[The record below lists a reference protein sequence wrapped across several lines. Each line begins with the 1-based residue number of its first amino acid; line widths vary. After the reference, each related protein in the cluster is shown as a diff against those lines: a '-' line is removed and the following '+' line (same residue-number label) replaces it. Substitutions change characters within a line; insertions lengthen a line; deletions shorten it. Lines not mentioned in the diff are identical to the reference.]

1 MKPVSDLVWNFNQ
14 VLGNA
19 VFVENSSGE
28 HSSETRYEQESDVIH
43 VEPDEDSQ
51 GKDDKGVPEGTAN
64 TVQDEALLKESG
76 TQKFKIHD
84 YEGALK
90 DFDAADNI
98 EPRCPLTLKYRA
110 EIKRILHQYP
120 EAMADLNLA
129 DEIQP
134 NNLFTLSTRG
144 TVYKELKEY
153 ENALQDLNRANEID
167 DRNSFVKTQRGVV
180 NRSLKRFDEA
190 LTDLNEANAL
200 RPNQAFILAQLGTV
214 KRELKEF
221 AEALIDLDTAH
232 KLDPS
237 DAFVFQQRAVV
248 RRELGNL
255 EGALKDLNEANKLT
269 PKDPY
274 TLRRRGV
281 SRRELLDYQGSLE
294 DLNTANNL
302 EPCNDF
308 TLSERGV
315 TKKVLGDF
323 QGALQDLTMADY
335 IKPDQA
341 FTLKHRGS
349 AYRKLGMILEALHD
363 LSCAH
368 TLEPDDFF
376 TLLELAKTKKLSDDL
391 QGSLELYNKVV
402 EMKPNDPS
410 ILRQRGSLKRKLCDF
425 DGALDDLVKA
435 DESQPALDNTIAT
448 MIERC
453 FTKYAMNDAAG
464 ALEDAKIVRNLWG
477 PHGQSSIKGEKL
489 KLATTQSASGPS
501 EHASSMSQRLND
513 IEKSTAHH
521 HILWINHN
529 KLLFSKSLGRG
540 SFGYVHKCKWVD
552 KSIDVAVKYVPYLVK
567 DAFEYEVRML
577 ANIIHP
583 RVVRFIGCSY
593 DNEGKEG
600 MIVMELMQQ
609 NLRSLIDGKKRESD
623 QPFDFSVAA
632 DIMYKIA
639 EAMAYIHD
647 QGVLHRD
654 LKCSNVLVNK
664 GGDGKEEYVVKIADF
679 GLARLQGKNIMP
691 YFMTAEVGATPWR
704 APEVFKNPSGYWHK
718 YSFPADIW
726 SYGMTCYEILT
737 GDVPFEGVA
746 CAQIHQKVLSGV
758 RPELPASCPSILKV
772 LLTKCWSL
780 MPYDRPSF
788 SDIHKTLKLYLGRD
802 SSKDLKAGDVIE
814 PTELRRLN

>member
-1 MKPVSDLVWNFNQ
+1 MSMTYSLRLIYDFLDTGISLILCKVMMKAVTNLVRNFYNQ
-14 VLGNA
+14 GASGNA
-19 VFVENSSGE
+19 VTSKTTRNEEASINKTDIRNLAEADENPEMVSDDAPQ
-28 HSSETRYEQESDVIH
+28 EQVNEEQKIS
-43 VEPDEDSQ
+43 
-51 GKDDKGVPEGTAN
+51 
-64 TVQDEALLKESG
+64 LLKKSG
-76 TQKFKIHD
+76 IEKCDNKD
-84 YEGALK
+84 YQGALA
-90 DFDAADNI
+90 DFDAAYSI
-98 EPRCPLTLKYRA
+98 EPQCASTLSYRA
-110 EIKRILHQYP
+110 EIKRILCKYE
-120 EAMADLNLA
+120 EALEDLNLA
-129 DEIQP
+129 DRMQP
-134 NNLFTLSTRG
+134 NNVFTLSTRG
-144 TVYKELKEY
+144 AVYKQLKNYVKALNDLDKADELDSNNY
-153 ENALQDLNRANEID
+153 
-167 DRNSFVKTQRGVV
+167 FVKTQRGLVK
-180 NRSLKRFDEA
+180 NIMGDFKGA
-190 LTDLNEANAL
+190 LVDLSHEANAHN
-200 RPNQAFILAQLGTV
+200 PHQAFVIG
-214 KRELKEF
+214 
-221 AEALIDLDTAH
+221 
-232 KLDPS
+232 
-237 DAFVFQQRAVV
+237 AVGV
-248 RRELGNL
+248 VYRELGYL
-255 EGALKDLNEANKLT
+255 EKALDYLNKSCALKPN
-269 PKDPY
+269 PY

-294 DLNTANNL
+294 DLNMANTL
-302 EPCNDF
+302 EPYNDF

-349 AYRKLGMILEALHD
+349 AHRKLGNIEEALLD

-376 TLLELAKTKKLSDDL
+376 TLLELAKTKKLSGTEH

-410 ILRQRGSLKRKLCDF
+410 ILRQRGSLKRILGDF

-435 DESQPALDNTIAT
+435 YESQPALDNTIAT

-489 KLATTQSASGPS
+489 KIATTKNAGPS
-501 EHASSMSQRLND
+501 EDASSTMSQRLND

-521 HILWINHN
+521 HILWIDHN

-577 ANIIHP
+577 ASIRHP

-593 DNEGKEG
+593 DDESKQG

-609 NLRSLIDGKKRESD
+609 NLRSLIDGKKREND

-679 GLARLQGKNIMP
+679 GLARLQGKNNMP
-691 YFMTAEVGATPWR
+691 YFMTAEVGATLWR

-718 YSFPADIW
+718 YSFPADVW

-746 CAQIHQKVLSGV
+746 CAQIHQKVLSGL
-758 RPELPASCPSILKV
+758 RPELPASCPGILKS

-780 MPYDRPSF
+780 MPSERPTF
-788 SDIHKTLKLYLGRD
+788 SSIHKTLKLYLGPRD
-802 SSKDLKAGDVIE
+802 SNKDLRAGDIIR
-814 PTELRRLN
+814 PYELRRLCSN